1 MDEKAFLDLCL
12 KQGYAEHSIA
22 QFQKALA
29 YSYPSSSVKKRLSG
43 GTFFDHYLRA
53 AAILVENISSP
64 EIVTAVLL
72 QGAGS
77 GTEKSGQEKEI
88 TEIFGNEIANLLKGT
103 ARLKEIKYKNNQL
116 EAEAL
121 HKIILTTLDDVRVIV
136 IKLANKLDNIRDIE
150 ALPLQEQQ
158 RIAQEVL
165 EVYAPLASRLGVERI
180 KNQLEDEA
188 FKILHPQQYK
198 EICAFVEESNE
209 QRENSVVSAIALIKD
224 VAAKTVDITA
234 IKGRSKHIYSIY
246 KKIVNRG
253 VTLHEMYDFLGIRV
267 IVGNVKDCYILL
279 GLLHEKLEPIE
290 NKLKDYI
297 ANPKPNF
304 YRSLHTAVK
313 LPDGKIAEVQ
323 IRTEEM
329 DEFAEGGIAAHWR
342 YKGVKS
348 EDSFEKKMSW
358 LRSILDLQKDNSTTG
373 FTKEFL
379 ETLKV
384 DIFGDTIYC
393 YTPKGAVKELPQGAT
408 LLDFA
413 YLVHEEIGNHAVG
426 GRVNGTFVP
435 LKHPLAAG
443 DVVEIVT
450 NKQQRPRRSWLKFVT
465 SGKTKQKIRKSL
477 KEYEK
482 LPALHYRLLKPA
494 VKEEEGVLVG
504 ADEFP
509 AALCIFAKCCLA
521 LPGNEITGI
530 FTKRRVISVHRQDCR
545 AAIKEEERW
554 TSVHWRETFNQKI
567 RFFVTADERSGILAD
582 LLHTIATVGFEVK
595 EAKAKLLG
603 AGNAECSFLVIPRDL
618 EQVKMLLARVE
629 NVKGVKKIYFE

>member
-1 MDEKAFLDLCL
+1 MNEKAFVDLCI
-12 KQGYAEHSIA
+12 KQGYADNSIA
-22 QFQKALA
+22 QFQKAIA
-29 YSYPSSSVKKRLSG
+29 YGYPDSSLKKRLSG

-53 AAILVENISSP
+53 AEILVENTSSP

-72 QGAGS
+72 QGTKTGND
-77 GTEKSGQEKEI
+77 KEVND
-88 TEIFGNEIANLLKGT
+88 IFGDEIVNLLRGAET
-103 ARLKEIKYKNNQL
+103 LKKIKFKNNQL
-116 EAEAL
+116 ESEAL
-121 HKIILTTLDDVRVIV
+121 HKIILTTLEDVRVIL
-136 IKLANKLDNIRDIE
+136 IKLANKLDNLRDIE
-150 ALPLQEQQ
+150 ILPLQEQQ

-188 FKILHPQQYK
+188 FKILHPQKYQ
-198 EICAFVEESNE
+198 EIYTFLEESNE
-209 QRENSVVSAIALIKD
+209 QRENNVKSVIALIKD
-224 VAAKTVDITA
+224 ISANIVDIKT

-246 KKIVNRG
+246 KKIVDRG
-253 VTLHEMYDFLGIRV
+253 VKLDDIYDILGVRV
-267 IVGNVKDCYILL
+267 IVCDLKDCYTLL
-279 GLLHEKLEPIE
+279 GLLHEKFEPIE
-290 NKLKDYI
+290 GKLKDYI

-304 YRSLHTAVK
+304 YRSIHTAVR
-313 LPDGKIAEVQ
+313 LPNDKIMEIQ

-358 LRSILDLQKDNSTTG
+358 LRNVLDLQNDNSN
-373 FTKEFL
+373 KEFL

-384 DIFGDTIYC
+384 DIFGDKIYC

-426 GRVNGTFVP
+426 GRVNGKFVP
-435 LKHPLAAG
+435 LKHPLALGA
-443 DVVEIVT
+443 VVEVVT
-450 NKQQRPRRSWLKFVT
+450 NKQQRPRRSWLKIVT
-465 SGKTKQKIRKSL
+465 SGKTRQKIRKSL
-477 KEYEK
+477 KQYEK

-494 VKEEEGVLVG
+494 VKEEQGVLVG
-504 ADEFP
+504 SDEFP
-509 AALCIFAKCCLA
+509 AAMCIFAKCCLA
-521 LPGNEITGI
+521 LPGNDIAGI
-530 FTKRRVISVHRQDCR
+530 FTKRRIISVHRQDCR
-545 AAIKEEERW
+545 AAVKEQERW
-554 TSVHWRETFNQKI
+554 ISVHWRETFNQKI
-567 RFFVTADERSGILAD
+567 RFFVTAGERSGILAD
-582 LLHTIATVGFEVK
+582 LLHTIASAGFDVK

-618 EQVKMLLARVE
+618 EQVTMLLARVE